1 MMNDFLPNFLIVGA
15 AKSGTTSLFDQL
27 CRHPEVF
34 KPYIKEP
41 GYFIPQNQYSSIN
54 TWEEYKNIFK
64 GADKFKARGEA
75 SVTYLFDEKS
85 PELIKEK
92 LGEEVRILIILR
104 NPIDMSYSLWQHRK
118 RDLKEELDFFEALK
132 LRDTKNPNA
141 ISVKSIEYDWDYLNR
156 AKYYK
161 QVKRYMEKFKHVKVL
176 IFEDYIKKNDIQF
189 KEVCEFLGINPKVSV
204 ELESKN
210 TAYKPRFPFIQKA
223 LTYQLSIKEILKK
236 ILPHDFLV
244 KLKSK
249 VENLNK
255 VETENQK
262 LSMEDRI
269 NLAPLFKEDVESL
282 SKLIGKELKVY
293 WKEFN

>member
-1 MMNDFLPNFLIVGA
+1 MNDFLPNFLIVGA

-41 GYFIPQNQYSSIN
+41 GYFIPLNQYSSIN
-54 TWEEYKNIFK
+54 TWEEYQNIFR
-64 GADKFKARGEA
+64 GANNFKARGEA
-75 SVTYLFDEKS
+75 SVTYLFDEQS

-118 RDLKEELDFFEALK
+118 RDLKEEFDFFEALK

-156 AKYYK
+156 AKYYE
-161 QVKRYMEKFKHVKVL
+161 QVKRYIDKFKNVKIL
-176 IFEDYIKKNDIQF
+176 IFEDYIKNVNLQF
-189 KEVCEFLGINPKVSV
+189 KEVCEFLGINPQITV

-210 TAYKPRFPFIQKA
+210 TAYKPRFPLIQKA
-223 LTYQLSIKEILKK
+223 LTYQLSIKKILKK
-236 ILPHDFLV
+236 ILPHNFLV
-244 KLKSK
+244 GLKSK

-255 VETENQK
+255 VETTSQK
-262 LSMEDRI
+262 LDSKDRI
-269 NLAPLFKEDVESL
+269 KLASQFKEDVENL
-282 SKLIGKELKVY
+282 SKLIGKDLKVY
-293 WKEFN
+293 WNEFN